1 MPQRQG
7 RPSRMTFLTFA
18 RLAALGG
25 ACMAALPAPGADCRA
40 RSGAERIPVLELYT
54 SEGCDSCP
62 PADRWLSG
70 VAGAKLAP
78 GKVVP
83 LAFHVDYWNQLG
95 WPDPYAQA
103 RFSERQRGLARQKKA
118 GFVFTPQILL
128 DGQDYRRGWLRDDV
142 GAALAAIHRSRPAA
156 DLELGLD
163 AGNDAIAVS
172 GSAKLLSAQAAK
184 TAQAFLAL
192 TENRIATDVRAGE
205 NRGKRLEHDFV
216 VRELVG
222 PLGFGEGPSLA
233 LAHSFRLGADWKR
246 EQLAVAFFVQDRA
259 TGATL
264 QSLAVAGCR

>member
-1 MPQRQG
+1 M
-7 RPSRMTFLTFA
+7 SLLTLA
-18 RLAALGG
+18 RLAAFSG
-25 ACMAALPAPGADCRA
+25 ACAAVLPASGADCRA
-40 RSGAERIPVLELYT
+40 RSGTERIPVLELYT

-70 VAGAKLAP
+70 VAAAKLAP

-103 RFSERQRGLARQKKA
+103 RFSERQRERARKKKA

-128 DGQDYRRGWLRDDV
+128 DGQDYRRGWIRDDV

-156 DLELGLD
+156 ELELGLD
-163 AGNDAIAVS
+163 TRGDAIVVS
-172 GSAKLLSAQAAK
+172 GTAKLVSAPAAK

-192 TENRIATDVRAGE
+192 TESRIVTDVRAGE

-222 PLGFGEGPSLA
+222 PLGFGEGSVLA
-233 LAHSFRLGADWKR
+233 LAHQFRLGDDWKR
-246 EQLAVAFFVQDRA
+246 EQLAVAIFVQDRA

>member
-1 MPQRQG
+1 M
-7 RPSRMTFLTFA
+7 LTIA
-18 RLAALGG
+18 RLAAFSG
-25 ACMAALPAPGADCRA
+25 ALATVLPAASAECRA

-70 VAGAKLAP
+70 VAAAKLAP

-95 WPDPYAQA
+95 WPDRFAQP
-103 RFSERQRGLARQKKA
+103 RFGDRQRELARLKKA

-128 DGQDYRRGWLRDDV
+128 DGQDYRRGWIRDDV
-142 GAALAAIHRSRPAA
+142 GAALATLNRSRPSVE
-156 DLELGLD
+156 LELRLEPGP
-163 AGNDAIAVS
+163 DAIVVNATAK
-172 GSAKLLSAQAAK
+172 SAAAQTAK
-184 TAQAFLAL
+184 NAHAFLAL
-192 TENRIATDVRAGE
+192 TESRLTTDVRAGE

-222 PLGFGEGPSLA
+222 PVAFGEGPALV
-233 LAHSFRLGADWKR
+233 LAHDFRVNADWNR
-246 EQLAVAFFVQDRA
+246 DQLAVAVFVQDRA

-264 QSLAVAGCR
+264 QALAVAGCR